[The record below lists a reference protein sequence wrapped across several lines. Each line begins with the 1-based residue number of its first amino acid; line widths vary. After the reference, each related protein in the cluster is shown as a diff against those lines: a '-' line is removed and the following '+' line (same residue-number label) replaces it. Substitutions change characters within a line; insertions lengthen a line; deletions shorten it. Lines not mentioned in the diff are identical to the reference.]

1 MSKQIEKL
9 IEMALAEDIGSGDLT
24 SQAIIDKDQKIKAEI
39 IVKENG
45 IIAGLPLA
53 EIVFHVL
60 DKSIKFKSLVKDG
73 QNVKKGTKVADI
85 YGNARNIL
93 AGERLALNFLQ
104 RMSGIA
110 TEAAKYIEKVKGTN
124 AKILDTRKT
133 MPLWRGADKYAVL
146 AGGGCN
152 HRMGLYDAILI
163 KDNHVQIAGGVKE
176 ALKRLQ
182 SSEVSRFQVEIE
194 VKNLTEV
201 KEAISAGAQR
211 ILLDNM
217 NIKTMREAV
226 KLCKKAKVAT
236 EVSGGVNLSSVKAIA
251 KTGANFIS
259 VGALTH
265 SVKALDI
272 SMDIKS

>member
-9 IEMALAEDIGSGDLT
+9 IEMALAEDIGSGDIT
-24 SQAIIDKDQKIKAEI
+24 SQAIIDKDKKVKAEI

-53 EIVFHVL
+53 EIIFHVL

-73 QNVKKGTKVADI
+73 QKVKKGTKVADI

-110 TEAAKYIEKVKGTN
+110 TETAKYVEQIKGTK
-124 AKILDTRKT
+124 AQILDTRKT

-146 AGGGCN
+146 AGGGVN
-152 HRMGLYDAILI
+152 HRMGLFDAILI
-163 KDNHVQIAGGVKE
+163 KDNHIAIAGGINE
-176 ALKRLQ
+176 ALERCQGVKA
-182 SSEVSRFQVEIE
+182 SSVSIEVE
-194 VKNLTEV
+194 VKNIKEV
-201 KEAISAGAQR
+201 KEAISAGAKR
-211 ILLDNM
+211 VLLDNM
-217 NIKTMREAV
+217 NIKSIKEAV
-226 KLCKKAKVAT
+226 KLCKKAKVMT
-236 EVSGGVNLSSVKAIA
+236 EASGGVNLSNVKAIA
-251 KTGANFIS
+251 KTGVDFIS

-265 SVKALDI
+265 SVKALDVSLEI
-272 SMDIKS
+272 I